1 MERIRNVED
10 NFGRKNGSWGCG
22 DIERYRE
29 GERTGREVR
38 ERERKRGKR
47 ERKKGEREFL
57 YVDCLKKVLSP
68 FRSRWRLYLRTQ

>member
-29 GERTGREVR
+29 GERKRYREGEKERQRRR
-38 ERERKRGKR
+38 ETEGDSSELQVMSQIVSHSKIHN
-47 ERKKGEREFL
+47 
-57 YVDCLKKVLSP
+57 
-68 FRSRWRLYLRTQ
+68 